1 MVTLDTSALLS
12 LFDRRERN
20 HHRMM
25 EAVGKERGPFVV
37 PAAILS
43 EVFYFLEQRLN
54 QSEIDIFLEDLSNH
68 VYMVDCGEQDYQRIR
83 TLVGRYSDLPLGFA
97 DAAVIACAERHGGK
111 VATLDLRHFGVVA
124 AEGTIQVLP

>member
-1 MVTLDTSALLS
+1 
-12 LFDRRERN
+12 
-20 HHRMM
+20 MM

-83 TLVGRYSDLPLGFA
+83 TLVGQVFRIFRSDSRMQRS
-97 DAAVIACAERHGGK
+97 IAMCRTTRQARS
-111 VATLDLRHFGVVA
+111 LR
-124 AEGTIQVLP
+124 